1 MPRDT
6 RSKHEHW
13 LIGSSTDVLKNTF
26 VESYCR
32 GDQIDMSTAR
42 PFSGPLNQ
50 GALDAPYKRRMFEIV
65 VVLQGLRRPYER
77 TVSVKRNNHWDGG
90 KGDLSVLDYGRI

>member
-13 LIGSSTDVLKNTF
+13 LIGSNTF

-42 PFSGPLNQ
+42 QFSASLMLPTKGECLNE
-50 GALDAPYKRRMFEIV
+50 AEEM
-65 VVLQGLRRPYER
+65 
-77 TVSVKRNNHWDGG
+77 
-90 KGDLSVLDYGRI
+90 

>member
-42 PFSGPLNQ
+42 PFSGPLMLPTKGECLKLWWFFKDSDGRKNVQ
-50 GALDAPYKRRMFEIV
+50 SLLNGTI
-65 VVLQGLRRPYER
+65 
-77 TVSVKRNNHWDGG
+77 WDGG
-90 KGDLSVLDYGRI
+90 QSDLSVLDYGRI

>member
-42 PFSGPLNQ
+42 PFSGPLMLPTK
-50 GALDAPYKRRMFEIV
+50 GECLKLWWFFKD
-65 VVLQGLRRPYER
+65 
-77 TVSVKRNNHWDGG
+77 SDG
-90 KGDLSVLDYGRI
+90 R